1 MPSPEGMPEGEVSIL
16 KHTLCCS
23 RKRDLKW
30 ADFRFSVD
38 QRCHTSHTGR
48 TASSQQLGHMCFLPP
63 HPQHHSIGQHCSLYG
78 FYTQL
83 LLSRFSHVRLFETP
97 WTLTRQ
103 ASLSMGFSRQDY
115 LRGLPYPHPGDLP
128 NSGIKTASLN
138 ISCIDRRGL
147 YH

>member
-1 MPSPEGMPEGEVSIL
+1 MLLQEERFKMGRFPFLCGSEMP
-16 KHTLCCS
+16 H
-23 RKRDLKW
+23 
-30 ADFRFSVD
+30 
-38 QRCHTSHTGR
+38 HHTGR
-48 TASSQQLGHMCFLPP
+48 TASSQQLGHMCLLPP
-63 HPQHHSIGQHCSLYG
+63 QPQHHSIGQHCSLYG

-115 LRGLPYPHPGDLP
+115 WSGLSCPPPGESFQPTDRTLV
-128 NSGIKTASLN
+128 SYV
-138 ISCIDRRGL
+138 SCIGRWVL

>member
-30 ADFRFSVD
+30 ADFCFSVD

-48 TASSQQLGHMCFLPP
+48 TASSQQLGHMCLLPP

-115 LRGLPYPHPGDLP
+115 WSGLSCPPPGESFQSRDRTHV
-128 NSGIKTASLN
+128 SYV
-138 ISCIDRRGL
+138 SCIGRWVL